1 MPYLRDDRDRSNS
14 NFFEPQ
20 FLLRGSAY
28 WHIGISCFLPLGMVI
43 QLLQLLK
50 IVCLRLRSPALVGHA
65 GASLSA
71 QGLCPARRGLPPSDS
86 SPRASQPVQAR
97 PRPPSSQSVDRASGR
112 SDCTENASQ
121 AAQGR
126 SSAALRGLQ
135 RNSFS
140 LLVSYRTLAPCL
152 GPRRVESQQD
162 TLSRLF
168 KATPTVT
175 YSSHARAVAATL
187 QEREVKP

>member
-1 MPYLRDDRDRSNS
+1 M
-14 NFFEPQ
+14 
-20 FLLRGSAY
+20 A
-28 WHIGISCFLPLGMVI
+28 
-43 QLLQLLK
+43 
-50 IVCLRLRSPALVGHA
+50 AA
-65 GASLSA
+65 TAAS
-71 QGLCPARRGLPPSDS
+71 
-86 SPRASQPVQAR
+86 V
-97 PRPPSSQSVDRASGR
+97 QSVDQASGR